1 MTASAKDSAA
11 AGEPK
16 RVRRDP
22 DTRRAEIVEAARVL
36 YLERTYADVGL
47 AEVAAAGSVS
57 RPLLYRYFPA
67 GRSDVFVAVAEALVD
82 ELHDRLRHAARAPFS
97 SAKRMEHL
105 LAALF
110 AFFTDNPDAYRL
122 LFHDIWAVR
131 EEGVAEAVLAA
142 RSRLAG
148 EIAHVV
154 AGAGGSADEILLVS
168 NGILGCALA
177 NVELAI
183 ADAVDTEA
191 AWRVTCAFA
200 ASQLD

>member
-1 MTASAKDSAA
+1 MGTSGKEPAA
-11 AGEPK
+11 AAETK

-22 DTRRAEIVEAARVL
+22 DTRRAEIVEAARGL

-67 GRSDVFVAVAEALVD
+67 GRSDVFVAVAEVLVD

-97 SAKRMEHL
+97 SAMRMEHL

-122 LFHDIWAVR
+122 LFQDVWAVR
-131 EEGVAEAVLAA
+131 EDGVADAVLAA

-154 AGAGGSADEILLVS
+154 ATEGGSAEEIRLIS
-168 NGILGCALA
+168 TGILGCALA
-177 NVELAI
+177 SVELALTGT
-183 ADAVDTEA
+183 VDTEL

-200 ASQLD
+200 AAQLR